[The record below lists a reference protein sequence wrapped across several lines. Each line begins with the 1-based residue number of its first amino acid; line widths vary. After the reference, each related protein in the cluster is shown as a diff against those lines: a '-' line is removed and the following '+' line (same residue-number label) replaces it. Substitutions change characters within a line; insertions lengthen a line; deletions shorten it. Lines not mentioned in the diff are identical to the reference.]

1 MSESKGNEGNCIKSS
16 EAYTSNNK
24 DNCKDTSGGAV
35 LNFRH
40 ASQEKKSKQRKL
52 PMKEERDVL

>member
-1 MSESKGNEGNCIKSS
+1 MRAKGDCIKSS

-40 ASQEKKSKQRKL
+40 ASQKKSKQRKL
-52 PMKEERDVL
+52 PMKEERAVL